1 MSRATLGWILIIVGV
16 LAVNYAYL
24 HDVIWQSQD
33 GFIVMGI
40 ESYLLAICGTFVV
53 LAGGILRGA
62 GR

>member
-1 MSRATLGWILIIVGV
+1 MSRAGLGLLLIVVGV

-24 HDVIWQSQD
+24 HDIVWQTQN

-40 ESYLLAICGTFVV
+40 KSYMLAIGGTIVV
-53 LAGGILRGA
+53 LAGGVLRGA